1 MTVHINPY
9 FLRINFPHT
18 VLEDDQ
24 SSAAY
29 DPSSGYLTITLTK
42 HAKGQDFPDLDLL
55 AKLLAPRNVEVSR
68 PPAIEVIGS
77 ETSLHSESDEL
88 VDSFGAIS
96 LEGQQE
102 FLEGAYVVF
111 HASTNFI
118 SSAQFQLLKMT
129 GSFPRLWRNPLLRCN
144 CQRRDT
150 MDSWTCTQGILP
162 MLLTQK
168 MMSMNLGMRLK
179 VAYLKNDEQK
189 D

>member
-1 MTVHINPY
+1 LTVHINPY
-9 FLRINFPHT
+9 FLRINFPHA

-42 HAKGQDFPDLDLL
+42 DAKGQDFPDLDLL

-77 ETSLHSESDEL
+77 EISLHSESDEL

-96 LEGQQE
+96 LEEQQE
-102 FLEGAYVVF
+102 FLEGAYDVF

-118 SSAQFQLLKMT
+118 SSA
-129 GSFPRLWRNPLLRCN
+129 
-144 CQRRDT
+144 
-150 MDSWTCTQGILP
+150 
-162 MLLTQK
+162 
-168 MMSMNLGMRLK
+168 
-179 VAYLKNDEQK
+179 
-189 D
+189 